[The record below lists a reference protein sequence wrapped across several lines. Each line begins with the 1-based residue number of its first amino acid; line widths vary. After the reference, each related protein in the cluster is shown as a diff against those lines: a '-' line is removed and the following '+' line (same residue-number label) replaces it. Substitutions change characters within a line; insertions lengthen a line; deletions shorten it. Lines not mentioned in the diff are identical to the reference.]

1 MPDIPPGFE
10 IVRQTS
16 ARDFEIIYRSR
27 GMGCAIFFCLA
38 GPSFVLIVWL
48 LVAVTS
54 PDPDPFREITSS
66 WWVII
71 VIGGAVAFLHM
82 IHWGLFQ
89 LYGSI
94 RFIGSPDTLMVER
107 ELFGYRS
114 KVRIPVESFKHLQQ
128 TKDGGGGEDGRSD
141 ASFPSWELTLVA
153 KRRRILLSRQPIEMS
168 QWLGEKLAA
177 AYGLPFIP
185 SSKRE

>member
-16 ARDFEIIYRSR
+16 AKDFEIIYRSR
-27 GMGCAIFFCLA
+27 GMGCMVFFCLA
-38 GPSFVLIVWL
+38 VPSMIIIIWL

-54 PDPDPFREITSS
+54 PDPFRELFSS

-71 VIGGAVAFLHM
+71 VICGAATLLYL
-82 IHWGLFQ
+82 IHFGLFQ
-89 LYGSI
+89 LFGSI
-94 RFIGSPDTLMVER
+94 RFVGSPDDLMVER

-114 KVRIPVESFKHLQQ
+114 KVRIPADSFKHLQQ
-128 TKDGGGGEDGRSD
+128 TKDGGGGEDGKSD
-141 ASFPSWELTLVA
+141 DSFPSWELTLVA

-168 QWLGEKLAA
+168 QWLGEMLAA

-185 SSKRE
+185 SSKRK

>member
-16 ARDFEIIYRSR
+16 AKDFEIIYRSR
-27 GMGCAIFFCLA
+27 GMGCMVFFCLA
-38 GPSFVLIVWL
+38 LSSFLFIGWL
-48 LVAVTS
+48 LFAVMA
-54 PDPDPFREITSS
+54 PDQFREFMSS
-66 WWVII
+66 WFVICM
-71 VIGGAVAFLHM
+71 IGGAVAFLHA

-89 LYGSI
+89 LFGSI
-94 RFIGSPDTLMVER
+94 RFIGSPDALVVER

-128 TKDGGGGEDGRSD
+128 TKDGGGGENGRGD
-141 ASFPSWELTLVA
+141 DSFPSWELTLVA
-153 KRRRILLSRQPIEMS
+153 KRRRILLSRQPLEKS
-168 QWLGEKLAA
+168 QWLGEMLSA
-177 AYGLPFIP
+177 AYGIAFKP

>member
-1 MPDIPPGFE
+1 MREIPPGFE

-27 GMGCAIFFCLA
+27 GMGCAVFFCLA
-38 GPSFVLIVWL
+38 VPSMIIIIWL
-48 LVAVTS
+48 LVAVAS
-54 PDPDPFREITSS
+54 PDPHPFREFFSS

-71 VIGGAVAFLHM
+71 MIGGAVAFFHM

-107 ELFGYRS
+107 ELFGYHS

-128 TKDGGGGEDGRSD
+128 TKDGGGGENGRGD
-141 ASFPSWELTLVA
+141 DSFPSWELTLVG

-168 QWLGEKLAA
+168 QWLGEMLAA

-185 SSKRE
+185 STKRE